1 MLLPCKKFQKISDW
15 FYRVEYKQRN
25 SPNIHELI
33 WLEDAPVHGCYSDD
47 DTTSFIDQIIT
58 CEKPVNDPELGLLA
72 CFFLNKIESILF
84 QDSSL
89 KFATI
94 FLMVH

>member
-1 MLLPCKKFQKISDW
+1 MNNAAPLEKISDW

-47 DTTSFIDQIIT
+47 DTTSF
-58 CEKPVNDPELGLLA
+58 
-72 CFFLNKIESILF
+72 
-84 QDSSL
+84 
-89 KFATI
+89 
-94 FLMVH
+94 M

>member
-1 MLLPCKKFQKISDW
+1 MCDSW
-15 FYRVEYKQRN
+15 N
-25 SPNIHELI
+25 N
-33 WLEDAPVHGCYSDD
+33 
-47 DTTSFIDQIIT
+47 DQIIT